1 MRDNTENEILIMS
14 AERTSRWLCDVAAPL
29 WSKTGRT
36 ASGLFPERIS
46 LTGVAKSEYFRVFV
60 QARHIFAF
68 RAIGQIG
75 WSGPWR
81 ELIGETMTTLVRAAK
96 RNDGFYVHMLNSSA
110 EPLDLRADLYD
121 QAFVLLALATAGE
134 ALGDAKWFDLA
145 EELLD
150 NITATWTHPAGG
162 FTEGEIA
169 GPGVRRQNPH
179 MHLFEAT
186 LALSAASGRRCF
198 ANSADA
204 IAELAM
210 QRLIDPRT
218 GALLEYFTDDLVPA
232 SGVDGR
238 IVEPGHCF
246 EWAWL
251 FEGLAASGKLDA
263 IPVADRLTSFARTYG
278 IDSGRNVAINEVL
291 TDGTI
296 HNGDAR
302 LWPQTERLKA
312 ACARY
317 RRTGDAAE
325 ANEAALAVRG
335 LEQYYAAD
343 IEPGLWRDKL
353 RFDGSWIEE
362 QAPGSSLYH
371 IACAYAELHSST
383 SSI

>member
-1 MRDNTENEILIMS
+1 MRDNDINESLISS
-14 AERTSRWLCDVAAPL
+14 ADRTARWLCDVAAPL
-29 WSKTGRT
+29 WSQTGRT
-36 ASGLFPERIS
+36 ASGLFPERITLS
-46 LTGVAKSEYFRVFV
+46 GIAESDYYRVFV

-81 ELIGETMTTLVRAAK
+81 ELIGETMTTLIGAAK
-96 RNDGFYVHMLNSSA
+96 RSDGFYVHTLNSSA
-110 EPLDLRADLYD
+110 GPLDRRVDLYD

-150 NITATWTHPAGG
+150 NINSKWLHPKGG

-169 GPGVRRQNPH
+169 NPSVRRQNPH

-186 LALSAASGRRCF
+186 LALSEASGRLCF
-198 ANSADA
+198 VNVADA
-204 IAELAM
+204 IAELAV
-210 QRLIDPRT
+210 QRLIDPST
-218 GALLEYFTDDLVPA
+218 GALLEYFTDDLLPA
-232 SGVDGR
+232 FGVDGR

-251 FEGLAASGKLDA
+251 FERLAAAGKLAA
-263 IPVADRLTSFARTYG
+263 IPVADRLTTFARTYG
-278 IDSGRNVAINEVL
+278 IDRSRNVAINEVL
-291 TDGTI
+291 TDGTV

-317 RRTGDAAE
+317 RRTGQAAE
-325 ANEAALAVRG
+325 ANEVDAAVRG
-335 LEQYYAAD
+335 LEQYYASD
-343 IEPGLWRDKL
+343 VSPGLWRDKL
-353 RFDGSWIEE
+353 LLDGRWIDE

-371 IACAYAELHSST
+371 IACAYAELHASVPP
-383 SSI
+383 I